1 MNRAETKKSFNK
13 DKLCSG
19 IAMAML
25 VVSGDVLAETVL
37 EEVVVTATRRA
48 QSTLE
53 VPYNITAVSGQTITD
68 SGLSDLNDIAAVVPG
83 LVTADLGADSG
94 VNNSLIMRG
103 LNANNPGATNIL
115 PNVVEPSVSTYLNNT
130 PVYLN

>member
-1 MNRAETKKSFNK
+1 MNRAETKKAFNK

-53 VPYNITAVSGQTITD
+53 VPTTSPR
-68 SGLSDLNDIAAVVPG
+68 S
-83 LVTADLGADSG
+83 ADRQSAIVDY
-94 VNNSLIMRG
+94 LI
-103 LNANNPGATNIL
+103 
-115 PNVVEPSVSTYLNNT
+115 
-130 PVYLN
+130 

>member
-103 LNANNPGATNIL
+103 LNAVSYTHLTL
-115 PNVVEPSVSTYLNNT
+115 PTT
-130 PVYLN
+130 